1 MGSQS
6 QAMPSA
12 RRRSTMLYRR
22 ARSGLVLIAVFW
34 LWMLIGAADFIASLF
49 ESPFH
54 AALALYGLG
63 ALTLVSLLFLP
74 ICIAYLVL
82 NRPVSTAR
90 NASMVQTAENAAHS
104 DEAGHGLAPVI
115 RMMPR
120 RAVARGTDLTNR
132 AAAKWRDLAS

>member
-1 MGSQS
+1 
-6 QAMPSA
+6 
-12 RRRSTMLYRR
+12 MLYRR

-49 ESPFH
+49 GSPFH

-82 NRPVSTAR
+82 NRPVAT
-90 NASMVQTAENAAHS
+90 NVSMGQAPELGAQNE
-104 DEAGHGLAPVI
+104 DAGHGLAPVI

-120 RAVARGTDLTNR
+120 RAVARGADLTNR

>member
-1 MGSQS
+1 
-6 QAMPSA
+6 
-12 RRRSTMLYRR
+12 MLYRR

-34 LWMLIGAADFIASLF
+34 LWMLISAADFIASLF
-49 ESPFH
+49 GSPFH

-63 ALTLVSLLFLP
+63 ALTLISLLFLP

-82 NRPVSTAR
+82 NRPVATAR
-90 NASMVQTAENAAHS
+90 SASVEHAPENTERGE
-104 DEAGHGLAPVI
+104 EAGHGLAPVI

-120 RAVARGTDLTNR
+120 RAVARGADLTNR